1 MSWVFFSPE
10 YKFLLLL
17 RFLPSCYPSA
27 TFSIKLDNKGIA
39 LTDAISRQK
48 TFPIVAPALNNML
61 SNPKLARNSK
71 IPWPPARRR
80 QVSPRDAGTPTA
92 TWLPS
97 RRRRWRR
104 RRRRWRSRR
113 TCPRGS
119 REEDRRGRWA
129 RKTSRTRGSRGAD
142 QREAQRLEAHAGTR
156 ICSPKDWR
164 KCPIL
169 KYTYGKVLRSNG
181 FYTWLHI

>member
-1 MSWVFFSPE
+1 MSWVFFNPE
-10 YKFLLLL
+10 YKFLLRL

-39 LTDAISRQK
+39 LTDAIPIQK
-48 TFPIVAPALNNML
+48 TFLIVALALNNML

-80 QVSPRDAGTPTA
+80 QVSPRDAGTTTA

-129 RKTSRTRGSRGAD
+129 RRTSRTRGSREAD
-142 QREAQRLEAHAGTR
+142 QREAQRLETHAGTR
-156 ICSPKDWR
+156 ICSPKDWKEMSNTEIHIR
-164 KCPIL
+164 KS
-169 KYTYGKVLRSNG
+169 T
-181 FYTWLHI
+181 